1 MDSNAKNKDDDAG
14 YGSFVVGARNYPPS
28 EKATRPLDIFWEWNY
43 PGKTS
48 WRMSWVVV
56 PSRPYGYMMGQ

>member
-28 EKATRPLDIFWEWNY
+28 EKATRPLDIFWE
-43 PGKTS
+43 
-48 WRMSWVVV
+48 
-56 PSRPYGYMMGQ
+56 